1 MFYCNPVSSKLN
13 SNFNDLLNN
22 NTTIQTTATT
32 TPNIPSPSLSSSSNS
47 SSPLKETTF
56 RQTKLQKIDF
66 NNINVQQS
74 PTNNTNKLMASI
86 YYNNNNNNNNNNQ
99 NRESTISL
107 KRKISNTDFDDTIEN
122 IPNNKITVA
131 NNNNNSSSSSTIHSN
146 FHVISTKP
154 TETQYINQKSILY
167 IYYKFDLATAIDD
180 HFTKSFNNKNNVKS
194 CKILQLGKNKKSDV
208 AKPTNYKQHQSNHNN
223 YWTSSDT
230 LKQTTTTP
238 DVYTWPYYSH
248 HAYTNS
254 TPSNTTS
261 SHNTPSNSTHV
272 QDSWN
277 RAAVDMA
284 ASLYSNPHYASSLT
298 NIHHHHHHQYNSL
311 LTNNVTNNSNHLYN
325 QPTTAADLLSTLTN
339 RNETTTTRN
348 DISLLTQKFTK
359 NSNQDGQSTPSATT
373 SSNSFMA
380 PTNSYNF
387 AATNLQQNETSL
399 EPYHTDTSSSSTQY
413 GCSNESNNFIDYT
426 ANSNVSK
433 GAAAAALV
441 AANQYLNASLNTTNS
456 GYQHRYHHHHHPQYL
471 NHFDLTKNSIQDC
484 RRATNHY
491 AHLSTHLPYSGS

>member
-1 MFYCNPVSSKLN
+1 MFYCNAVSSKLN
-13 SNFNDLLNN
+13 SNFNDLF
-22 NTTIQTTATT
+22 NTTIQTTT
-32 TPNIPSPSLSSSSNS
+32 NIPSPSLSSSSSNS

-56 RQTKLQKIDF
+56 RQTKLQKLDF

-74 PTNNTNKLMASI
+74 PTNTTNKLMASI
-86 YYNNNNNNNNNNQ
+86 YYNNDNQ
-99 NRESTISL
+99 SRESTTCL

-122 IPNNKITVA
+122 IPNNKITNV
-131 NNNNNSSSSSTIHSN
+131 NNNNSSSSSSSSTIHSN

-154 TETQYINQKSILY
+154 TETQYINSKSILY

-180 HFTKSFNNKNNVKS
+180 HFTKSFNNNKNNVKS
-194 CKILQLGKNKKSDV
+194 CKILQLGKNKKSYLT
-208 AKPTNYKQHQSNHNN
+208 KQTNYKQNQSNHNN
-223 YWTSSDT
+223 YWASSDT
-230 LKQTTTTP
+230 LKPNTTTTTTP

-254 TPSNTTS
+254 TPSSTTS
-261 SHNTPSNSTHV
+261 SHNTPSNSSHV

-348 DISLLTQKFTK
+348 DISLLTQKYTK
-359 NSNQDGQSTPSATT
+359 NINQDGQSTTSATT
-373 SSNSFMA
+373 SSSNSFMA
-380 PTNSYNF
+380 PTYNF
-387 AATNLQQNETSL
+387 TATNLQQNETSL

-413 GCSNESNNFIDYT
+413 GCNNDSNNFIDYT
-426 ANSNVSK
+426 ANPNVSK

-441 AANQYLNASLNTTNS
+441 AANQYLSASLNTTNS
-456 GYQHRYHHHHHPQYL
+456 GYQHRYHHHHPQYL

-491 AHLSTHLPYSGS
+491 AHLSTHLPYSGI